1 MSVMEKRTAKSF
13 CELKRMMGAIDKAAA
28 ANGKPVKNIMT
39 QVEAGSCFF
48 HGQHALNIP
57 TTTKTNKP
65 RNIAR
70 LKWTSAARYMPK
82 AK

>member
-48 HGQHALNIP
+48 RGQHGLNIP
-57 TTTKTNKP
+57 TTTNTNKL
-65 RNIAR
+65 RNVAR
-70 LKWTSAARYMPK
+70 LKC
-82 AK
+82 